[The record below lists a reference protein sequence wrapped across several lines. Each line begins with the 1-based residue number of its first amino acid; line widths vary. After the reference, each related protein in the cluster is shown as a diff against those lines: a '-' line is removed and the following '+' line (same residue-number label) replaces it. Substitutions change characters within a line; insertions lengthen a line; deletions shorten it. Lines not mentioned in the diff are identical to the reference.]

1 MNEPKNFRAGD
12 SASWSESLPDYPASA
27 GWSLKYRLMWPS
39 GSGVNLTANPV
50 GDDYAITLASAST
63 ASWLAGS
70 ATLVSWVEKGSE
82 RVTLAQQAH
91 VVPTSVLG
99 SARWAS
105 ARGVTPPCS
114 RSTHALR
121 SVACGSHRES
131 SLVGG
136 AADDDRTVGPRSI
149 GPGNHAILRR
159 HGPGVIRCGRA
170 SPRLSPLAARE
181 VMTGRDPSASV

>member
-82 RVTLAQQAH
+82 RVTLAQQAVTILPDLTQAVTH
-91 VVPTSVLG
+91 DG
-99 SARWAS
+99 RSANKQ
-105 ARGVTPPCS
+105 
-114 RSTHALR
+114 ALD
-121 SVACGSHRES
+121 
-131 SLVGG
+131 
-136 AADDDRTVGPRSI
+136 AAV
-149 GPGNHAILRR
+149 
-159 HGPGVIRCGRA
+159 
-170 SPRLSPLAARE
+170 
-181 VMTGRDPSASV
+181 

>member
-82 RVTLAQQAH
+82 RVTLAQQAVTILPDLTQAVTH
-91 VVPTSVLG
+91 DG
-99 SARWAS
+99 RSANKQ
-105 ARGVTPPCS
+105 
-114 RSTHALR
+114 ALDAAEAALAEYLKGGKAT
-121 SVACGSHRES
+121 VAEYEVAGRRMKFRDADQILALINHYKP
-131 SLVGG
+131 LV
-136 AADDDRTVGPRSI
+136 
-149 GPGNHAILRR
+149 
-159 HGPGVIRCGRA
+159 
-170 SPRLSPLAARE
+170 ARE
-181 VMTGRDPSASV
+181 NAALALLQGGGMPGRVYYRG